1 MMEGEFNAM
10 SELYKTMPSFVPKP
24 YAWGE
29 VKRPDPRTYFFLCDF
44 IDMSNQLPEPDQFCA
59 RLAELHRISV
69 SPTGKFRFHIA
80 TCHGKFPQFVNWDSN
95 WASFFSK
102 LLADILQLDLEQNG
116 RWKELENVSERV
128 LTHVIPRLLGVLQAN
143 GRVLKPCLIHG
154 DLWEGN
160 IGTDSQTGE
169 IFIFDSG
176 AYYAQ
181 NEMEIG
187 MWRCE
192 RHKIRAKVYTQ
203 QYQQNFTMS
212 EPVEEWD
219 DRNRIYC
226 VKMNMVHSAH
236 HPDSTV
242 RKT

>member
-116 RWKELENVSERV
+116 RWKELENVS
-128 LTHVIPRLLGVLQAN
+128 
-143 GRVLKPCLIHG
+143 
-154 DLWEGN
+154 
-160 IGTDSQTGE
+160 GE
-169 IFIFDSG
+169 SLP
-176 AYYAQ
+176 
-181 NEMEIG
+181 
-187 MWRCE
+187 
-192 RHKIRAKVYTQ
+192 T
-203 QYQQNFTMS
+203 
-212 EPVEEWD
+212 
-219 DRNRIYC
+219 
-226 VKMNMVHSAH
+226 
-236 HPDSTV
+236 
-242 RKT
+242 

>member
-1 MMEGEFNAM
+1 
-10 SELYKTMPSFVPKP
+10 
-24 YAWGE
+24 
-29 VKRPDPRTYFFLCDF
+29 
-44 IDMSNQLPEPDQFCA
+44 
-59 RLAELHRISV
+59 
-69 SPTGKFRFHIA
+69 
-80 TCHGKFPQFVNWDSN
+80 
-95 WASFFSK
+95 
-102 LLADILQLDLEQNG
+102 
-116 RWKELENVSERV
+116 
-128 LTHVIPRLLGVLQAN
+128 
-143 GRVLKPCLIHG
+143 VLKPCLIHG

-176 AYYAQ
+176 AYYAH

-187 MWRCE
+187 MECE

-226 VKMNMVHSAH
+226 VKMNMVHSASPRLH
-236 HPDSTV
+236 RQENVREYRFYILWPITINLVLTDANPRAYDDMCYLVEKYAPLPDTA
-242 RKT
+242 R